1 MRSTSSKHATM
12 ATLALL
18 AASAADAWGGARG
31 FHDPFYRGAMPS
43 EPRWPHHGHSGF
55 RQPARQRPQQRQHPQ
70 HRPAQ
75 TQHYRQPPQQ
85 PQPQQPQPQVHQRT
99 PTEELTDAFLR
110 HAGDD
115 VVLSSVDLA
124 QLLGAAEGRPRGDTP
139 RRPAVLQLLQQ
150 WDVNR
155 DGGLNLN
162 EFIGLYAELQRQSPQ
177 LFAQHLANL
186 RAGNTS
192 GQHHDAQP
200 PPPPPPPPPQ
210 QQHQAQQ
217 PTRQPP
223 PAAATQRQHQPSR
236 PTASASQP
244 RPPAAQD
251 SEDDSLHGRRGK
263 LTYVDI
269 ERNERFYS
277 MVFDDP
283 EEGEEPLVVS
293 TVWSTREV
301 GQTDTW
307 HESEVW

>member
-1 MRSTSSKHATM
+1 M
-12 ATLALL
+12 
-18 AASAADAWGGARG
+18 
-31 FHDPFYRGAMPS
+31 
-43 EPRWPHHGHSGF
+43 E
-55 RQPARQRPQQRQHPQ
+55 
-70 HRPAQ
+70 
-75 TQHYRQPPQQ
+75 
-85 PQPQQPQPQVHQRT
+85 
-99 PTEELTDAFLR
+99 
-110 HAGDD
+110 
-115 VVLSSVDLA
+115 LA

-177 LFAQHLANL
+177 LFQQHLANL
-186 RAGNTS
+186 RAGNES
-192 GQHHDAQP
+192 AQHHDAQQP
-200 PPPPPPPPPQ
+200 PPPPPHHLH
-210 QQHQAQQ
+210 QHQHQRQDPLQHQQ
-217 PTRQPP
+217 PARQQPQPP
-223 PAAATQRQHQPSR
+223 TQRQHQPSR
-236 PTASASQP
+236 PTTSASQP
-244 RPPAAQD
+244 RPPAQD
-251 SEDDSLHGRRGK
+251 PEDTRLQGRRGK

-307 HESEVW
+307 QESEVW